1 MIDSSGVPA
10 FDHSYT
16 PAALSVG
23 RGTVARLDDAL
34 ARHGVERALV
44 VCGSNVGANDDL
56 MGPLREALGDRL
68 AEVYDGTTP
77 DKDVM
82 GAYGALDRLRAAE
95 ADGMVA
101 VGGGSSLDVAKATRL
116 LAADHRRPAKLERE
130 AERTGSIGAPEDADL
145 VPTAVVP
152 TTFAGADLSVGGSVS
167 FPDGPRAGMGDR
179 RLMPEFAVYDPDL
192 FETTPTGALYG
203 SAMNGFDKGVESCYA
218 RNANPVVHATAVR
231 GLRYLADGLPDCPD
245 DGAAMERAVM
255 GLVLVQYGISR
266 PHGTTLGPI
275 HAFGHTLRGDTLQQG
290 EAHAIAAPH
299 VVNAVLRADRS
310 GLDRLA
316 EGLGVASDPASV
328 VAAIRAVRDALGL
341 PSRLRD
347 VDGPSEDDLD
357 AVAEATAADG
367 IVGNGP
373 PGFEPTVETLR
384 AALDA
389 MW

>member
-1 MIDSSGVPA
+1 MIDPAGVPE
-10 FDHSYT
+10 FDHAYT
-16 PAALSVG
+16 PADLSVG
-23 RGTVARLDDAL
+23 RGAVAGLGAALDRL
-34 ARHGVERALV
+34 GVERPLV
-44 VCGSNVGANDDL
+44 VCGSNTGANDDL
-56 MGPLREALGDRL
+56 MDPIREALGDRL

-82 GAYGALDRLRAAE
+82 GAYGALDRLRATE
-95 ADGMVA
+95 ADGLVA

-116 LAADHRRPAKLERE
+116 LAADHRRLDKLERE
-130 AERTGSIGAPEDADL
+130 AERTGAIGAPEDATL
-145 VPTAVVP
+145 PPAAVVP
-152 TTFAGADLSVGGSVS
+152 TTFAGADLSIGGSVS

-179 RLMPEFAVYDPDL
+179 RLMPDVAVYDPDL
-192 FETTPTGALYG
+192 FETTPAGALAG

-218 RNANPVVHATAVR
+218 RNANPVVHATAIR
-231 GLRYLADGLPDCPD
+231 GLRYLADGLPDCLD
-245 DGAAMERAVM
+245 DDAAMERAVV
-255 GLVLVQYGISR
+255 GVVLVQYGISR

-275 HAFGHTLRGDTLQQG
+275 HAFGHTLRGDAVQQG

-299 VVNAVLRADRS
+299 VVNGVLRQDRS

-328 VAAIRAVRDALGL
+328 VEAIRRVRDSLGL

-347 VDGPSEDDLD
+347 VDGPSEDELD
-357 AVAEATAADG
+357 AVAAATAEDS

-373 PGFEPTVETLR
+373 PGFEPTVEALR
-384 AALDA
+384 AMLDE

>member
-1 MIDSSGVPA
+1 MIDASGVPEFEHA
-10 FDHSYT
+10 YT
-16 PAALSVG
+16 PADLSVG
-23 RGTVARLDDAL
+23 RGTVDRVDEAL
-34 ARHGVERALV
+34 ARHGVSRALV

-56 MGPLREALGDRL
+56 MDPLRAGLGDRL
-68 AEVYDGTTP
+68 AGVFDGTTP

-82 GAYGALDRLRAAE
+82 GAYGALDRLRATE
-95 ADGMVA
+95 ADGIVA

-116 LAADHRRPAKLERE
+116 LHADHRRPAKLERE

-145 VPTAVVP
+145 LPTVVVP
-152 TTFAGADLSVGGSVS
+152 TTFAGADLSIGGSVS

-179 RLMPEFAVYDPDL
+179 RLMPDHAVYDPDL
-192 FETTPTGALYG
+192 FETTPAGALHG
-203 SAMNGFDKGVESCYA
+203 SAMNGFDKGIESCYG
-218 RNANPVVHATAVR
+218 RDANPVIHATAVR
-231 GLRYLADGLPDCPD
+231 GLRYLADGLPACLD
-245 DGAAMERAVM
+245 DRAAMERAVV
-255 GLVLVQYGISR
+255 GVVLVQYGISR

-275 HAFGHTLRGDTLQQG
+275 HAFGHTLRGDALQQG

-316 EGLGVASDPASV
+316 DGLGVAADPASV
-328 VAAIRAVRDALGL
+328 VGAIRGVRDALGL

-347 VDGPSEDDLD
+347 VDGPSEDELD
-357 AVAEATAADG
+357 AVAEATAEDG

-373 PGFEPTVETLR
+373 PGFEPSVETLR
-384 AALDA
+384 GVLDE